1 MPIVSIFFGIIIR
14 INFRD
19 HAPPHIHAEYQNDEA
34 LFDIRTL
41 EVIEGR
47 LPRNARRFVKEWMRL
62 HQEELMRNWELAVR
76 LQPTFQ
82 IQGLDYDED

>member
-1 MPIVSIFFGIIIR
+1 MPIISIFFGIIIR

-34 LFDIRTL
+34 LFDIRTFEL
-41 EVIEGR
+41 IGGR
-47 LPRNARRFVKEWMRL
+47 LPRNARRFVQEWMSL
-62 HQEELMRNWELAVR
+62 HQEELMLDWDLAVSM
-76 LQPTFQ
+76 QPTFQ

>member
-34 LFDIRTL
+34 LFDIQTMEL
-41 EVIEGR
+41 IEGR
-47 LPRNARRFVKEWMRL
+47 LPRNARRFVREWTQI
-62 HQEELMRNWELAVR
+62 HQEELMRNWELAVNLR
-76 LQPTFQ
+76 PTFQ